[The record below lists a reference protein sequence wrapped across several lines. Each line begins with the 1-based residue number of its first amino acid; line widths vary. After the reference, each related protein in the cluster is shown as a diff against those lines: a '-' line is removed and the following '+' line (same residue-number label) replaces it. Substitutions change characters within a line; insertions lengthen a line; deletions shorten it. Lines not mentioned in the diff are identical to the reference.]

1 MTQIAT
7 VEKILPGGMAEISVP
22 RKSAC
27 GHDCE
32 ECAGCGVSGASVR
45 AVARNDARAEVGQK
59 VVVESSTK
67 NLLGVMLLVY
77 LLPIVLF
84 LVGYF
89 ATGAL
94 ESEGLR
100 YAAAIAPFLV
110 GIIPAII
117 CDRRT
122 KKNGKLTFTT
132 VRLFYGMFGYMRPS
146 KLHLSEQD
154 EARFQSV
161 YCGLCHELGRKYGF
175 AARFVLNFD
184 FTFLAILLSDAQ
196 EPECESCRC
205 AAHPCKAQCVMA
217 HTVALETAA
226 DHSLVLA
233 WWQLRDHIDDH
244 GFFKAIPYRLAA
256 LLLRRAYRK
265 ARTFVPEF
273 DASVQRHL
281 NDLHEREREHCASLD
296 QAAEPFAALMADI
309 ADCVDDEM
317 RRRVMKEIFYH
328 LGRWIYLV
336 DAADDFEK
344 DAHSNCY
351 NPLRYRYELDGDKL
365 DEQSREAVAA
375 SLDLSVHR
383 MASAYALLSCGVWTS
398 ILDSIFYESLYG
410 IGNAVLKGT
419 YHKPPRRIHFR
430 IKAEKNEETV

>member
-1 MTQIAT
+1 
-7 VEKILPGGMAEISVP
+7 
-22 RKSAC
+22 
-27 GHDCE
+27 
-32 ECAGCGVSGASVR
+32 
-45 AVARNDARAEVGQK
+45 
-59 VVVESSTK
+59 
-67 NLLGVMLLVY
+67 
-77 LLPIVLF
+77 
-84 LVGYF
+84 
-89 ATGAL
+89 
-94 ESEGLR
+94 
-100 YAAAIAPFLV
+100 
-110 GIIPAII
+110 
-117 CDRRT
+117 
-122 KKNGKLTFTT
+122 
-132 VRLFYGMFGYMRPS
+132 MFGYIRPS
-146 KLHLSEQD
+146 KPHLSEQD

-184 FTFLAILLSDAQ
+184 FTFLAILLSD
-196 EPECESCRC
+196 
-205 AAHPCKAQCVMA
+205 
-217 HTVALETAA
+217 
-226 DHSLVLA
+226 
-233 WWQLRDHIDDH
+233 
-244 GFFKAIPYRLAA
+244 
-256 LLLRRAYRK
+256 
-265 ARTFVPEF
+265 VPEF

-281 NDLHEREREHCASLD
+281 NDLHQREREHCASLD

-410 IGNAVLKGT
+410 IGNAVLKGM